1 MPRNVASLGRRA
13 LWIPVFLG
21 LFFLLP
27 TVDAPTAARVLRST
41 AVEKDGLFGEW
52 NRALADRL
60 DPVVSASQRW
70 RSFFEG
76 ESALPAP
83 PDVQVRVPLREVVDR
98 SGASPTWTLDTVLVR
113 LKRVEGFGYLEF
125 AEDPNGYTLTLT
137 VTEREPGGR
146 VASGGDLEVTLHRDG
161 EPLESVPLQALDPD
175 LARRLA
181 ESGDSSEITLPASAS
196 VSIPTCWSVL
206 PPLVA
211 ILSALILRSAIFS
224 LLLGV
229 AAGAWLLFGASAL
242 PGVGGGGSAVGAAGG
257 LLQLLTEP
265 VTDSFK
271 LLIVVFVLFLVGM
284 IGVITRCG
292 GTQGLVDLLV
302 RRSAGARSSRIVTA
316 LMGLIVFFDDYSNTV
331 VVGSSMRPV
340 TDRFRVSREK
350 LAYLIDST
358 AAPVAGIALFSTWIG
373 YEVAQYKSA
382 LQAIGSERSPY
393 FVFIETIQFRYY
405 CIFTLFF
412 VFANVFLSR
421 DYGPMWRAE
430 SRAARTGQVI
440 ADGAQPLSGRRLAG
454 LEMHGQAK
462 PNAMRALVPI
472 IVVILFMVLGFLFV
486 GGAIPTL
493 AAGISDSEETV
504 GQVIG
509 DILNNDY
516 NMHVAALA
524 AILGSIVAFVLAF
537 PVIGAIDSAR
547 AWAVGFLGLF
557 MAVGVLVTAWA
568 LASSCTQ
575 LGTGSYLVT
584 ILGESMP
591 IWIQPVVFFGLA
603 CVVAFATGTSWGT
616 MAILL
621 PITIPIV
628 HSSAIAQGL
637 DPFGVCTL
645 LAFGAVL
652 EGAIFGDHCSPISDT
667 TVLSSVSAGSDHIDH
682 VRTQIP
688 YALTTMLIA
697 MGVGYLP
704 VALGLYSS
712 GVALVVGAIVCVAA
726 VRFLGRPVDAGPE
739 PDGSVESAGPE
750 AT

>member
-1 MPRNVASLGRRA
+1 MPSSVANLGRRA
-13 LWIPVFLG
+13 LWIPVFFG
-21 LFFLLP
+21 LFFVLP
-27 TVDAPTAARVLRST
+27 TVDDSSAARVLRPT
-41 AVEKDGLFGEW
+41 LVEKDGLFGEW
-52 NRALADRL
+52 EGLLAGRL
-60 DPVVSASQRW
+60 DPAVSVSERW

-76 ESALPAP
+76 ESALPTKP
-83 PDVQVRVPLREVVDR
+83 EVEVRVPLREVVDR
-98 SGASPTWTLDTVLVR
+98 TGAAPTWTVDTVLVR
-113 LKRVEGFGYLEF
+113 LGRANFDYLTFG
-125 AEDPNGYTLTLT
+125 EDPDGYTLMLTLP
-137 VTEREPGGR
+137 EPD
-146 VASGGDLEVTLHRDG
+146 SGTKLRATLHSDG
-161 EPLESVPLQALDPD
+161 HPVVGIPLRALAPD
-175 LARRLA
+175 LADRLA
-181 ESGDSSEITLPASAS
+181 ESDASAEITFPAESA
-196 VSIPTCWSVL
+196 VSIPTRWSVL

-211 ILSALILRSAIFS
+211 ILAALILRSAILS
-224 LLLGV
+224 LLIGV
-229 AAGAWLLFGASAL
+229 ATGAWLLFGASAL
-242 PGVGGGGSAVGAAGG
+242 PGVGGASSVGAAGG
-257 LLQLLTEP
+257 LLQLLIEP

-271 LLIVVFVLFLVGM
+271 LLVVVFVLFLVGM

-382 LQAIGSERSPY
+382 LEAIGSDRGPY
-393 FVFIETIQFRYY
+393 GVFLETIPFRYY

-462 PNAMRALVPI
+462 PNAKLALVPI
-472 IVVILFMVLGFLFV
+472 VVVILFMVFGFLFV
-486 GGAIPTL
+486 GGAIPIL
-493 AAGISDSEETV
+493 SAGIPEQKTV
-504 GQVIG
+504 GEIVG
-509 DILNNDY
+509 TILDNDY

-524 AILGSIVAFVLAF
+524 AILGSVVAFALAF
-537 PVIGAIDSAR
+537 RVIGALDSAR
-547 AWAVGFLGLF
+547 AWAVGFIGLF
-557 MAVGVLVTAWA
+557 MAVGVLVSAWA
-568 LASSCTQ
+568 LASSCEQ
-575 LGTGSYLVT
+575 LGTGNYLVT

-591 IWIQPVVFFGLA
+591 IWVQPVVFFGLA

-621 PITIPIV
+621 PITIPII
-628 HSSAIAQGL
+628 HSSAIDQGL
-637 DPFGVCTL
+637 EPFGICTL

-688 YALTTMLIA
+688 YALTTMTIA
-697 MGVGYLP
+697 MAVGYVP
-704 VALGLYSS
+704 VALGIYP
-712 GVALVVGAIVCVAA
+712 GWVALGLGAIACVAA
-726 VRFLGRPVDAGPE
+726 VRFLGRPVDGA
-739 PDGSVESAGPE
+739 PE
-750 AT
+750 AGALPDPPASEAT